1 MDLATAP
8 RHTAESDTP
17 DTPGASGT
25 TDAFTGAVADGSY
38 DPFSTVATET
48 APAMWDYRRPAPEH
62 TAADAFT
69 PIGMARVREILGEP
83 EPFIAEKKEPFI
95 GDFMRRFIAHSTF
108 FCLATVD
115 DTGAVDASP
124 KGDPP
129 GSVRVLDPWTL
140 AVPDRPGNRTADT
153 FENITRSPGVGMVF
167 FVPGVRETVRVN
179 GDAFVTD
186 DPDLLRRLGAEGK
199 PAVLATIVKVREAFF
214 QCGKAV
220 IRARLWEDDPRGLA
234 NSLTPTSDFYA
245 QVTAQMA
252 EKMAAKLGEGLG
264 SLGTIVQHHYDTGLF

>member
-1 MDLATAP
+1 
-8 RHTAESDTP
+8 
-17 DTPGASGT
+17 
-25 TDAFTGAVADGSY
+25 
-38 DPFSTVATET
+38 
-48 APAMWDYRRPAPEH
+48 MWDYRRPAPER
-62 TAADAFT
+62 TAADDYT
-69 PIGMARVREILGEP
+69 PISMERVREILGEP
-83 EPFIAEKKEPFI
+83 QPFIAEKKEPFI

-115 DTGAVDASP
+115 ETGAVDASP

-129 GSVRVLDPWTL
+129 GSVRILDPWTL

-186 DPDLLRRLGAEGK
+186 DPDLLQRLGAEGK

-220 IRARLWEDDPRGLA
+220 IRARLWEDDPRGLSG
-234 NSLTPTSDFYA
+234 SLTLNRDFYA
-245 QVTAQMA
+245 HVTAQMA
-252 EKMAAKLGEGLG
+252 EKMAANLGEGLG
-264 SLGTIVQHHYDTGLF
+264 SLGTIVQHHYDTELF